1 MIDFHTHSFFSDGVL
16 VPSELVRRAYV
27 KGYKAIGVTDHV
39 DSSNLEQVAESIITA
54 AKELNDSQSAYVIP
68 GVEITHA
75 PPSRIRNLVTRAREI
90 GVPLVIV
97 HGESPVEPV
106 AEGTNLAA
114 IEAGA
119 DILAH
124 PGFINENEARLALKM
139 GVYLEITS
147 RGGHN
152 RTNGHVAVVA
162 ELTGARL
169 VVNTDAH
176 APGDLMDQPTAMRIL
191 MGAGLNLS
199 QAQEAYKN
207 NEFLLSQIKTRMK
220 KSEQV

>member
-1 MIDFHTHSFFSDGVL
+1 MIDFHTHSLFSDGSL
-16 VPSELVRRAYV
+16 VPSELVRRAFV
-27 KGYKAIGVTDHV
+27 KGYRAIGVTDHV
-39 DSSNLEQVAESIITA
+39 DSSNLEHVAISTINA
-54 AKELNDSQSAYVIP
+54 AADLNDSQSVQVLP

-75 PPSRIRNLVTRAREI
+75 PPSRVRDLVMKAREM
-90 GVPLVIV
+90 GVALVIV

-124 PGFINENEARLALKM
+124 PGFISEEEAKFALKM
-139 GVYLEITS
+139 GVFLEITS

-152 RTNGHVAVVA
+152 RTNGHVAAVA
-162 ELTGARL
+162 KLTGARL
-169 VVNTDAH
+169 IVNTDAH
-176 APGDLMDQPTAMRIL
+176 SPADLIDRATAMRIL

-199 QAQEAYKN
+199 QAREAYKN
-207 NEFLLSQIKTRMK
+207 NEFLLSKIKSKMNK
-220 KSEQV
+220 F